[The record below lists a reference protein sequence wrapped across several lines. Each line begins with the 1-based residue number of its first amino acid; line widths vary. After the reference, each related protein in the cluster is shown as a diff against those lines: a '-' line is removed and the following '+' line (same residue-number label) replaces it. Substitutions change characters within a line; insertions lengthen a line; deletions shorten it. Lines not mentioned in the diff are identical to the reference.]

1 MRAKKGKEE
10 LIRFGPF
17 LMIPPEARRSG
28 YCCRR
33 CKQSVLSARFGATAL
48 QEIVLGFDLW
58 LERAFWTKAGVIEDN
73 DSFLGL
79 ACGCGTSFLRDQEP
93 LWRITVDAAVE
104 NGKQVPVCGW
114 EIEPFD

>member
-1 MRAKKGKEE
+1 MKTENGNEE

-17 LMIPPEARRSG
+17 LMIRQAKRSG
-28 YCCRR
+28 YWCKR
-33 CKQSVLSARFGATAL
+33 CKQKVLSARFGATAL
-48 QEIVLGFDLW
+48 QEIVLSFDFWREPEL
-58 LERAFWTKAGVIEDN
+58 WTKAGVIEDT

-104 NGKQVPVCGW
+104 NGRQVPVCGW
-114 EIEPFD
+114 EIEPFN

>member
-1 MRAKKGKEE
+1 MRTEKGNEE

-17 LMIPPEARRSG
+17 LKIARAKRSG
-28 YCCRR
+28 YWCKR
-33 CKQSVLSARFGATAL
+33 CKQSVLAARFGASAL
-48 QEIVLGFDLW
+48 QEIVLIFGLW
-58 LERAFWTKAGVIEDN
+58 LVPELWAESAVIEDN

-104 NGKQVPVCGW
+104 NGQQVPVCGF
-114 EIEPFD
+114 EIEPFN